1 MCTIGWISRFCDS
14 WTFEEL
20 AALDSPDVIENVLDS
35 FRKGSKTPSPP
46 LLSVSSRSSS
56 GRSLHEVP
64 SQLTSFWWCPS
75 AMGYTAWMQMGFS
88 FLLAIGAQILYLLGL
103 HFKLLVSTATNSL
116 QGVSKSKRVVE
127 VGGDLQRFYKLDELI
142 DKAEDTVKMDSV
154 KTCIVESASLATSSQ
169 RDDTANSL
177 LLDMAKQSDGML
189 SLDKATQ
196 IKETGAL
203 ISSGIQCKP
212 DSKESNQQHAVAID
226 SSYTQCDI
234 APTVST
240 ESQFEIITAATTHV
254 STQTQQPPELHN
266 MPETASLGT
275 QCNSLALS
283 PTKSDRSLSA
293 LYSHYEGKDDQYEF
307 AALDLE
313 EKKNGSLYLVGAGP
327 GHPELLTIQAA
338 KILMRCDLVVSDRL
352 IPKEL
357 LDLIDPEKLV
367 LSSFKMGGNSDKS
380 QDESNEICLKGVQEG
395 KMVARFKTGDPF
407 IYGRGGEEIIFFR
420 KYGIE
425 PIVAPGLSSVFGACS
440 ANSIPVT
447 HRGVA
452 DQVLVLSGRG
462 QGGTFPN
469 IPEYDPMRT
478 TIVLMSLSRLEV
490 LSKQMIE
497 RGYPHDLTCLVI
509 QKGTWMNGEKVS
521 SSNLEGISAQVLV
534 DGIENPAMLIVGRAC
549 NILSPCS

>member
-1 MCTIGWISRFCDS
+1 MKSSSQETNVCTIGWISRFCDS

-20 AALDSPDVIENVLDS
+20 AALDSPDVMENVLDS
-35 FRKGSKTPSPP
+35 FRKGAKSPSPP

-56 GRSLHEVP
+56 GRSLYEVP

-75 AMGYTAWMQMGFS
+75 AMGYTAWAQMFFRS
-88 FLLAIGAQILYLLGL
+88 LLAFGTQILYLLGI

-116 QGVSKSKRVVE
+116 QGFFKSESVVE
-127 VGGDLQRFYKLDELI
+127 VGGVVQRFDKLDELI
-142 DKAEDTVKMDSV
+142 DKVEDTVQTS
-154 KTCIVESASLATSSQ
+154 SLATSSQ
-169 RDDTANSL
+169 SDNNANSL
-177 LLDMAKQSDGML
+177 LLDRATQSGGML

-196 IKETGAL
+196 IKETGASL
-203 ISSGIQCKP
+203 ISSGIQCKS
-212 DSKESNQQHAVAID
+212 DSRESSQQHAVAID
-226 SSYTQCDI
+226 SSSTQCDI

-240 ESQFEIITAATTHV
+240 ETQFEINTSAITHV
-254 STQTQQPPELHN
+254 STQTQQPQELPN
-266 MPETASLGT
+266 MSET
-275 QCNSLALS
+275 
-283 PTKSDRSLSA
+283 DSLSA
-293 LYSHYEGKDDQYEF
+293 LYSHYEDEGKDYQNEF
-307 AALDLE
+307 AAASSLVLE
-313 EKKNGSLYLVGAGP
+313 EKKIGSLYLVGAGP

-338 KILMRCDLVVSDRL
+338 KILMSCDLVVSDRL
-352 IPKEL
+352 IPKDL

-367 LSSFKMGGNSDKS
+367 LSSFKVGGASDKS
-380 QDESNEICLKGVQEG
+380 QDESNEICLKGVQDG

-407 IYGRGGEEIIFFR
+407 IYGRGGEEILFFR

-440 ANSIPVT
+440 ANYIPLT

-469 IPEYDPMRT
+469 IPEYNPMRT

-497 RGYPHDLTCLVI
+497 RGYPQDLTCLVI
-509 QKGTWMNGEKVS
+509 QKGTWMHGEKVS

-534 DGIENPAMLIVGRAC
+534 DGIENPAMLVVGRAC
-549 NILSPCS
+549 NTLSPRP